1 MFQTSGFNREK
12 NKPSRARVVR
22 PSFVVLL
29 LLILIPRL
37 NFLVSYNGDS
47 LLASFISK
55 QVG

>member
-1 MFQTSGFNREK
+1 MFQTSGFNTEK
-12 NKPSRARVVR
+12 KKPSRARVVR